1 MSSYHINLFRYL
13 VYKYY
18 PLTKDFNQWL
28 ELKNGLTLD
37 CAEQH
42 GWCIK
47 YSDKVKTEFVEEQ
60 FKGYPLKPNR
70 LLIETDNSDFT
81 IGEVYGQVARRRGI
95 AVEELQHIVRMNFDR
110 LFKL

>member
-47 YSDKVKTEFVEEQ
+47 YSDKVKTEFVEER

-70 LLIETDNSDFT
+70 EEKLFFIPVDLKEDLIEAG
-81 IGEVYGQVARRRGI
+81 IGILEKMTQI
-95 AVEELQHIVRMNFDR
+95 P
-110 LFKL
+110 